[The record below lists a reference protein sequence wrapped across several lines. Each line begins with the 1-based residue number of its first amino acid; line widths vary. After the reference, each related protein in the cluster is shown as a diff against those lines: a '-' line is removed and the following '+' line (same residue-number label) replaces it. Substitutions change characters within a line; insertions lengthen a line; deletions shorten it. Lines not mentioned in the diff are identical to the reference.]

1 MAVVWKNRKKK
12 KPVRKSSSKALP
24 VTFSVPAAVLTTD
37 VEAKAEVEKKTFED
51 TSKKKSIFPDYA
63 GLPNGLIT
71 IGTTST
77 RVLYRK
83 ENRRI
88 AAIVN
93 DSSNTVY
100 LSLGP
105 TAVMNGG
112 IRLNA
117 NGGSFTFGIQT
128 DFKWCGEVYG
138 IASGNSNI
146 TVVES

>member
-12 KPVRKSSSKALP
+12 KPVRKASSKALP
-24 VTFSVPAAVLTTD
+24 ITFSAPSAALTAAV
-37 VEAKAEVEKKTFED
+37 EAIAEEEKKTFED
-51 TSKKKSIFPDYA
+51 TPKKKDRFPNYA
-63 GLPNGLIT
+63 TLPNGLIT
-71 IGTTST
+71 IGITST
-77 RVLYRK
+77 RVFYRNNERK
-83 ENRRI
+83 I

-117 NGGSFTFGIQT
+117 NGGSFTFGIET

-138 IASGNSNI
+138 IASGNSNV